1 MEVQIF
7 GVTNNPDVRKA
18 IRFFKERRA
27 NVHFMDFKQRPPSR
41 GELKRFFERFGEEQ
55 LINRDGKRFKAL
67 GLHTAYYGDQ
77 RWLEIACDEPMVL
90 KLPLVRHG
98 NQLSIGLAEEAWTD
112 WATGTG

>member
-67 GLHTAYYGDQ
+67 GLHTVYYGEQ